1 VCGLGAH
8 FRFLNTIE
16 QNLNLL
22 QRYKDFIKAENLFL
36 PKDKLVLAVSGGVD
50 SVVLCELCHQAGFDF
65 MIAHCNF
72 QLRGEESERDEKF
85 VRKLGEKYKVQVI
98 VKKFDTE
105 QYAAEKKI
113 SIQVA
118 ARDLRYAWFEEVIGN
133 RQYAISKGDT
143 QTKKADCQL
152 PIADCSMPGANCHLL
167 TAHHANDNIET
178 LLMNFFRGTGLEG
191 LKGIPGKV
199 KERKIV
205 RPLLHFKREEIE
217 AFAKENNLAW
227 VEDSSNKSSKYTRNY
242 FRNEL
247 IPALKKVYPQAE
259 DNLLD
264 TIHRFSQIENL
275 YCVLVGDLKKKLC
288 KQKGSD
294 IHIPIKQLLGY
305 KNESLI
311 YEIIKDYGFGEK
323 QVAEV
328 LKLAD
333 SESGHFIEN
342 NLYRIIK
349 HRHWFIIAAKQ
360 TQLSENII
368 IEEKDS
374 TVVFPAGKLR
384 IERTENLKPEP
395 VNTVAQFDTALI
407 NFPLLLRKWK
417 TGDYFYPLGMT
428 KKKKLS
434 RFFIDNK
441 LSKVDKENI
450 WVIEMNKKIIWVAGR
465 RMDNR
470 FKITEKTKEVLKIV
484 LQNN

>member
-1 VCGLGAH
+1 
-8 FRFLNTIE
+8 
-16 QNLNLL
+16 LNLL
-22 QRYKDFIKAENLFL
+22 QRYKDFIKAENLFS

-50 SVVLCELCHQAGFDF
+50 SVVLCELCHLAGFDF
-65 MIAHCNF
+65 IIAHCNF

-85 VRKLGEKYKVQVI
+85 VRQLGEKYEVQVI
-98 VKKFDTE
+98 VKKFNTE

-118 ARDLRYAWFEEVIGN
+118 ARELRYEWFRELIGN
-133 RQYAISKGDT
+133 KQYAISKENT
-143 QTKKADCQL
+143 QPEKADYQL
-152 PIADCSMPGANCHLL
+152 PITDCSLPGARCYLL

-191 LKGIPGKV
+191 MKGIPEKV
-199 KERKIV
+199 KEKKLI

-217 AFAKENNLAW
+217 AFARENNLQW
-227 VEDSSNKSSKYTRNY
+227 VEDSSNESSKYTRNY

-259 DNLLD
+259 DNLLG
-264 TIHRFSQIENL
+264 TIHRFSQIEEL
-275 YCVLVGDLKKKLC
+275 YSLLVNDFKKKLC
-288 KQKGSD
+288 KQKGND
-294 IHIPIKQLLGY
+294 IHIPIKQILGY

-323 QVAEV
+323 QVDEV
-328 LKLAD
+328 LKLAG

-342 NLYRIIK
+342 DSYRIIK

-360 TQLSENII
+360 PETSENII
-368 IEEKDS
+368 IEEKDR
-374 TVVFPAGKLR
+374 VAIFPAGKLQ
-384 IERTENLKPEP
+384 IERTESLKPEA
-395 VNTVAQFDTALI
+395 VNSVAQFDAALI
-407 NFPLLLRKWK
+407 DFPLLLRKWK

-441 LSKVDKENI
+441 LSKIDKENI
-450 WVIEMNKKIIWVAGR
+450 WVIEMNKKIIWVVDHR
-465 RMDNR
+465 IDDR
-470 FKITEKTKEVLKIV
+470 FKITAKTKAVLKIIISQIV
-484 LQNN
+484 

>member
-1 VCGLGAH
+1 
-8 FRFLNTIE
+8 
-16 QNLNLL
+16 LNLL
-22 QRYKDFIKAENLFL
+22 QRYKDFIKAENLFS

-85 VRKLGEKYKVQVI
+85 VRQLGEKYKAVVV
-98 VKKFDTE
+98 VKNFNTE
-105 QYAAEKKI
+105 QYVAEKKI

-118 ARDLRYAWFEEVIGN
+118 ARNLRYAWFEELMSNKQYATGKEN
-133 RQYAISKGDT
+133 RQSKGT
-143 QTKKADCQL
+143 NCQL
-152 PIADCSMPGANCHLL
+152 PIADCSLPIAHCYLL

-178 LLMNFFRGTGLEG
+178 LLMNFFRGTGLDG
-191 LKGIPGKV
+191 MKGIPDKV
-199 KERKIV
+199 KERKLL
-205 RPLLHFKREEIE
+205 RPLLNFKREEIE
-217 AFAKENNLAW
+217 AFGKENNLVW
-227 VEDSSNKSSKYTRNY
+227 VEDSTNESSKYTRNY

-275 YCVLVGDLKKKLC
+275 YSVLVSDLKKKLC
-288 KQKGSD
+288 KERGND

-311 YEIIKDYGFGEK
+311 YEIIKDYSFGEK
-323 QVAEV
+323 QVDEV
-328 LKLAD
+328 LKLAN

-342 NLYRIIK
+342 DLYRIIR

-360 TQLSENII
+360 TETSENSI
-368 IEEKDS
+368 IEEKDR
-374 TVVFPAGKLR
+374 TVLFPAGKLQ
-384 IERTENLKPEP
+384 IEKTENLKPEP
-395 VNTVAQFDTALI
+395 ANTVAQFDAAMI

-434 RFFIDNK
+434 RFFIDLK
-441 LSKVDKENI
+441 LSKIDKENI
-450 WVIEMNKKIIWVAGR
+450 WVIEMNKKIIWVAGYR
-465 RMDNR
+465 IDDR
-470 FKITEKTKEVLKIV
+470 FKITDKAKEVLKIT
-484 LQNN
+484 LHKFQIG